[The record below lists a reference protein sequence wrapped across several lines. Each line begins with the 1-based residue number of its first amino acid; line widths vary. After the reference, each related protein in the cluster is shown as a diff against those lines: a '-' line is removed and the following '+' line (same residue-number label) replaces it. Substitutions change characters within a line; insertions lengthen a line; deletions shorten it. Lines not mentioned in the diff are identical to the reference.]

1 MQLVAT
7 ATSHGLTFPRM
18 ASDRAL
24 PPAQNDALRRRLR
37 DLVATKYGG
46 TITHAARALGVS
58 HATLSDVLSGNRG
71 VGQKLLNGMA
81 DVTGSTID
89 ALLGRSVE
97 LEIPLRGDVRERN
110 LACAHELLHGLGL
123 RLGLYLNETDW
134 WLCTAAFV
142 AVAAQS
148 EEGALLYPF
157 WMLEAVPSHL
167 IPG

>member
-1 MQLVAT
+1 MHDCEGEEHCTGMTARQEVEAILRGEWDVIGLVGPMFGTGWIPGFLARLR
-7 ATSHGLTFPRM
+7 AECGGHELSGAPGDLARAAGFRVRGIYLPGRCG
-18 ASDRAL
+18 ASTC
-24 PPAQNDALRRRLR
+24 DALW
-37 DLVATKYGG
+37 
-46 TITHAARALGVS
+46 
-58 HATLSDVLSGNRG
+58 
-71 VGQKLLNGMA
+71 
-81 DVTGSTID
+81 
-89 ALLGRSVE
+89 
-97 LEIPLRGDVRERN
+97 IPLRGDVRERN